1 MPMHALVTIIA
12 AAGAASALA
21 VQPPVVMPK
30 LTPTESREL
39 YVAAGF
45 KPVIGGMLS
54 TICNR
59 PAMPRITFVDLNGDG
74 KAEAVA
80 IDKNAACYGEP
91 GDWFTVL
98 RRGSN
103 GKWQV
108 ILRNVGVL
116 VWEPTHTNG
125 WMDARLTGGGQCDR
139 LAHFD
144 GSVYRQ
150 TSDCVAPAGSQPA
163 SVAPPTGHGVMPPA
177 APAGGGVRPPS
188 AAHATAPV
196 PAAATPPAPPP
207 APAAPASAPGANGIT
222 VGERAA
228 IFKAAGFTQRGADW
242 VGCEGQSTASIEQ
255 NAVRDLNGD
264 GKLEAIVTEGGTACY
279 GNTGQ
284 GFYLLTQTA
293 PGAWKQLYSSPGI
306 PEFLATKVN
315 GWPELEVG
323 GPGFCFPIERWD
335 GNTYVFNRN
344 HEYEP
349 GACANR

>member
-12 AAGAASALA
+12 AAGVATALA

-45 KPVIGGMLS
+45 KPVIGGMVS

-108 ILRNVGVL
+108 VLRNVGVL

-188 AAHATAPV
+188 APHATAPV

-207 APAAPASAPGANGIT
+207 APVAAPASAPGANGIT

-228 IFKAAGFTQRGADW
+228 IFKAAGFMQRGADW

-255 NAVRDLNGD
+255 NAVYNEIVSEVRRRVFAPKNIQVELGD
-264 GKLEAIVTEGGTACY
+264 RYAYHLKLKERRLDRWKLHVHYLSWYLRIIIKPNRMDREVLRLRRRGRGRY
-279 GNTGQ
+279 GNQRRTH
-284 GFYLLTQTA
+284 L
-293 PGAWKQLYSSPGI
+293 
-306 PEFLATKVN
+306 
-315 GWPELEVG
+315 
-323 GPGFCFPIERWD
+323 
-335 GNTYVFNRN
+335 
-344 HEYEP
+344 
-349 GACANR
+349 